1 MPRARSLH
9 VLALSPAARD
19 PGLAQAMDAGL
30 AARLRT
36 TTAHQRLL
44 RRRRRLLRDRAAAEG
59 GAGEAEVEVRGRSAR
74 SGIDRLPL

>member
-1 MPRARSLH
+1 
-9 VLALSPAARD
+9 
-19 PGLAQAMDAGL
+19 MDAGL